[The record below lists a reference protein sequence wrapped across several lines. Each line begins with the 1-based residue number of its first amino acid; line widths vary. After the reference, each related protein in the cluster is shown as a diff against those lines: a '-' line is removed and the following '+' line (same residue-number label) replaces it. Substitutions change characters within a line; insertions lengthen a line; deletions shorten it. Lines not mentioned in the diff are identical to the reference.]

1 MPALIK
7 PMIFKNLSIYSVPGE
22 VNLETLEGH
31 LNSMPFKHCLPSQE
45 FTAGFA
51 RLYGSPSR
59 VLTVNG
65 CHLFCLMS
73 EEKKIP
79 PAVVRTKL
87 RKVIEAKEIS
97 YGRRLK
103 TAERKEAEEMVREG
117 LIRSAEEF
125 VQTKETWIYFDT
137 KAKLLVIN
145 SSSAK
150 TAASISEMVKPAISN
165 KMLFPLRPQH
175 DVSKKLTFWLA
186 ENQAPEPLVAGQK
199 CGLTDDTG
207 TIKYNKVT
215 LEDPRL
221 KGYLQ
226 DGMRVTALALSHK
239 ERCSF
244 NLSEDF
250 MITSFALTDLALEDL
265 DHGTSEPLEQLAGDL
280 VLMSKEVSALVDAL
294 MDALGGELNPE
305 VDE

>member
-1 MPALIK
+1 
-7 PMIFKNLSIYSVPGE
+7 MIFKNLSIYSVPAE
-22 VNLETLEGH
+22 VNLETLERH
-31 LNSMPFKHCLPSQE
+31 LDSMPFVHCLPSQE
-45 FTAGFA
+45 STTGFA

-59 VLTVNG
+59 VLTVSG

-79 PAVVRTKL
+79 PAVVKTKL
-87 RKVIEAKEIS
+87 RKVVEAKEIA

-103 TAERKEAEEMVREG
+103 PAERKEAGEMVRES

-150 TAASISEMVKPAISN
+150 TAANIAEMIKPAISN

-175 DVSKKLTFWLA
+175 DISKRLTFWLA
-186 ENQAPEPLVAGQK
+186 ENQAPIPLVAGEK
-199 CGLTDDTG
+199 CSLTDDKG

-221 KGYLQ
+221 KGYLK
-226 DGMRVTALALSHK
+226 DGMRVTVLALDHG

-250 MITSFALTDLALEDL
+250 MISSFALTDLALEDL
-265 DHGTSEPLEQLAGDL
+265 DHGTFEPLEQLAGDL
-280 VLMSKEVSALVDAL
+280 VLMSKEVSSLVDAL
-294 MDALGGELNPE
+294 MDALGGEINPG
-305 VDE
+305 VD